1 MKYHSK
7 IAPWALFALALPGSN
22 SWAENT
28 GSTATALPSL
38 VITATTTERNTA
50 DAPASVSVVAGNE
63 LRRRPVNDLA
73 DAVRNT
79 VGVDLEDLGLGRR
92 GVSIRGMNSEQ
103 TLMLVDGQCINAS
116 ASGIAHSDFELGW
129 VPTEAIERVEI
140 VRGPMSSLYGSE
152 ALGGVVNVITRAA
165 TDEWQGSLSSN
176 ATFSDS
182 SLDGDQR
189 KTGFY
194 LGGPLVDGKLGLN
207 LWGEFRHR
215 DALHDAANPTLS
227 QLDEQD
233 ARSGHL
239 GLSWTPLDNQR
250 IDLSVDAGNEE
261 QDGDRSSSASPLYKT
276 HYDIDR
282 RSYSLSHNGDWSW
295 GDSQLRLYRAELE
308 RKAYRSDGADA
319 SGPNTFTDTVL
330 DGRIGL
336 ALGEHQLL
344 TFGAETRREEL
355 EDPTVNRGG
364 KAEQDHYAAFAQ
376 NEIWFNEQWE
386 LVLGAR
392 VDRHEDFGWETSPRG
407 YLMFHPSDALTLR
420 AGVGHG
426 FKAPTLKQLSPEYE
440 SRAAMGGR
448 GIIRGNP
455 ELEPETNQ
463 SFELGA
469 ELDQGRWM
477 LAATLFRN
485 DVDNLIET
493 IRLPTCDVPG
503 RVCLEYDNIAEARL
517 QGLELS
523 GRVSLLDPLS
533 LSANYTYMDA
543 ENRVTGERLADR
555 SRHRANASLDWDLTP
570 TIGTR
575 LQAQYHSSQFRSA
588 SEPDSPGYTLVN
600 WYLDYAVT
608 RNLSLHTGIENIGD
622 ERLANDDPDDYDRVD
637 SGRRYFAGLTVS
649 F

>member
-1 MKYHSK
+1 MKHRIEAASGG
-7 IAPWALFALALPGSN
+7 LLALALLGSN
-22 SWAENT
+22 AWAAP
-28 GSTATALPSL
+28 ATTNLPTM
-38 VITATTTERNTA
+38 VVTATTTERSTA
-50 DAPASVSVVAGNE
+50 DAPASVSVVGGDE

-79 VGVDLEDLGLGRR
+79 VGVDLQDLGLGRR
-92 GVSIRGMNSEQ
+92 GISIRGMDSEQ
-103 TLMLVDGQCINAS
+103 TLMLVDGQRINAS

-176 ATFSDS
+176 ATFTDS

-194 LGGPLVDGKLGLN
+194 LGGPLVDGTLGLN
-207 LWGEFRHR
+207 LWGEFRQR
-215 DALHDAANPTLS
+215 DALHDAANPALS

-233 ARSGHL
+233 ARTGHL

-261 QDGDRSSSASPLYKT
+261 QDGDRSSTASPLYQT
-276 HYDIDR
+276 HYDVDR
-282 RSYSLSHNGDWSW
+282 RRYSLSHNGDWGW
-295 GDSQLRLYRAELE
+295 GDSQVRLYRSELE
-308 RKAYRSDGADA
+308 RKAYRSDGGDA

-330 DGRIGL
+330 DGRVGL
-336 ALGEHQLL
+336 PLGEHHLL
-344 TFGAETRREEL
+344 TLGAETRREEL

-364 KAEQDHYAAFAQ
+364 KAEQDRYAAFAQ
-376 NEIWFNEQWE
+376 DEIWFNEQWE

-407 YLMFHPSDALTLR
+407 YLMYHPSDALTLR

-426 FKAPTLKQLSPEYE
+426 FKAPTLEQLSPEYE

-477 LAATLFRN
+477 VAATLFRN

-523 GRVSLLDPLS
+523 GRITLLDPLS
-533 LSANYTYMDA
+533 LSANYTYLDA
-543 ENRVTGERLADR
+543 ENRVTKERLADR
-555 SRHRANASLDWDLTP
+555 SRHRANASVNWDLTP
-570 TIGTR
+570 ALGTR
-575 LQAQYHSSQFRSA
+575 LQAEYHSSQLRSA
-588 SEPDSPGYTLVN
+588 TEPDSPGYTLVN

-608 RNLSLHTGIENIGD
+608 RNLSLHTGIENIGN

-637 SGRRYFAGLTVS
+637 PGRRYFVGLTVS

>member
-1 MKYHSK
+1 MKHRIEAASSG
-7 IAPWALFALALPGSN
+7 LLALALLGSN
-22 SWAENT
+22 AWANT
-28 GSTATALPSL
+28 TSTAAALPTM
-38 VITATTTERNTA
+38 VVTATTTERSTA
-50 DAPASVSVVAGNE
+50 DAPASVSVVGGDE

-73 DAVRNT
+73 DAVRDT
-79 VGVDLEDLGLGRR
+79 VGVDLQDLGLGRR
-92 GVSIRGMNSEQ
+92 GISIRGMDSEQ
-103 TLMLVDGQCINAS
+103 TLMLVDGQRINAS

-165 TDEWQGSLSSN
+165 TDEWQGSFSSN
-176 ATFSDS
+176 ATFADS

-194 LGGPLVDGKLGLN
+194 LGGPLVEGTLGLN
-207 LWGEFRHR
+207 LWGEFRQR
-215 DALHDAANPTLS
+215 DALRDAANPALS

-233 ARSGHL
+233 ARTGHL
-239 GLSWTPLDNQR
+239 GLSWTPVDNQR

-261 QDGDRSSSASPLYKT
+261 QDGDRSSTASPLYQT

-282 RSYSLSHNGDWSW
+282 RRYSLSHNGDWGW
-295 GDSQLRLYRAELE
+295 GDSQVRLYRSELE
-308 RKAYRSDGADA
+308 RKAYRSDGGDV

-330 DGRIGL
+330 DGRVGL
-336 ALGEHQLL
+336 PLGEHHLL
-344 TFGAETRREEL
+344 TLGAETRREEL
-355 EDPTVNRGG
+355 EDPTVNLDG

-376 NEIWFNEQWE
+376 DEIWFNEQWE

-392 VDRHEDFGWETSPRG
+392 VDRHQDFGWETSPRA

-469 ELDQGRWM
+469 ELDKGRWM

-493 IRLPTCDVPG
+493 IRLPVCDVPG

-523 GRVSLLDPLS
+523 GRVILLDPLE
-533 LSANYTYMDA
+533 LSANYTYLDA

-555 SRHRANASLDWDLTP
+555 PRHRANASLNWALT
-570 TIGTR
+570 GALNTR
-575 LQAQYHSSQFRSA
+575 LQAEYHSSQFRSD

-608 RNLSLHTGIENIGD
+608 HNLSLQTGIKNIGD
-622 ERLANDDPDDYDRVD
+622 ERLANDDPDEYDRVD
-637 SGRRYFAGLTVS
+637 PGRRYFAGVTVS

>member
-1 MKYHSK
+1 MKHRIEAASGG
-7 IAPWALFALALPGSN
+7 LLALALLGSN
-22 SWAENT
+22 AWAAP
-28 GSTATALPSL
+28 ATTNLPTM
-38 VITATTTERNTA
+38 VVTATTTERSTA

-103 TLMLVDGQCINAS
+103 TLMLVDGQRISAS

-165 TDEWQGSLSSN
+165 TDEWQGSLSSS
-176 ATFSDS
+176 ATFTDS

-194 LGGPLVDGKLGLN
+194 LGGPLVDGTLGLN
-207 LWGEFRHR
+207 LWGEFRQR
-215 DALHDAANPTLS
+215 DALHDAANPALS

-233 ARSGHL
+233 ARTGHL

-250 IDLSVDAGNEE
+250 IDLLVDAGNEE
-261 QDGDRSSSASPLYKT
+261 QDGDRSSTASPLYQT
-276 HYDIDR
+276 QYDIDR
-282 RSYSLSHNGDWSW
+282 RRYSLSHNGDWGW
-295 GDSQLRLYRAELE
+295 GDSQVRLYRSELE
-308 RKAYRSDGADA
+308 RKAYRSDGGDA

-330 DGRIGL
+330 DGRVGL
-336 ALGEHQLL
+336 PLGEHHLL
-344 TFGAETRREEL
+344 TLGAETRREEL
-355 EDPTVNRGG
+355 EDPTVNRDGR
-364 KAEQDHYAAFAQ
+364 AEQDHYAAFAQ
-376 NEIWFNEQWE
+376 DEIWFNEQWE

-407 YLMFHPSDALTLR
+407 YLMYHTSDALTLR

-469 ELDQGRWM
+469 ELDQGRW
-477 LAATLFRN
+477 LVAATLFRN

-493 IRLPTCDVPG
+493 IRLPVCDVPG

-523 GRVSLLDPLS
+523 GRVTLLDPLE
-533 LSANYTYMDA
+533 LSATYTYLDA

-555 SRHRANASLDWDLTP
+555 SRHRANASLNWALT
-570 TIGTR
+570 GALNTR
-575 LQAQYHSSQFRSA
+575 LQAEYHSSQFRSD

-608 RNLSLHTGIENIGD
+608 RNLSLQTGIENIGD
-622 ERLANDDPDDYDRVD
+622 ERLANDDPDEYDRVD
-637 SGRRYFAGLTVS
+637 TGRRYFAGVTVS

>member
-1 MKYHSK
+1 MKHRIEAASGG
-7 IAPWALFALALPGSN
+7 LLALALLGSN
-22 SWAENT
+22 AWAAP
-28 GSTATALPSL
+28 ATTNLPTM
-38 VITATTTERNTA
+38 VVTATTTERSTA
-50 DAPASVSVVAGNE
+50 DAPASVSVVSGDD
-63 LRRRPVNDLA
+63 LRSRPVNDLA

-92 GVSIRGMNSEQ
+92 GVSIRDMNSEQ
-103 TLMLVDGQCINAS
+103 TLMLVDGQRINAS

-176 ATFSDS
+176 ATFTDS

-194 LGGPLVDGKLGLN
+194 LGGPLVDGTLGLN
-207 LWGEFRHR
+207 LWGEFRQR
-215 DALHDAANPTLS
+215 DALHDAANPALS

-233 ARSGHL
+233 ARTGHL

-261 QDGDRSSSASPLYKT
+261 QDGDRSSTASPLYQT
-276 HYDIDR
+276 HYDVDR
-282 RSYSLSHNGDWSW
+282 RRYSLSHNGDWGW
-295 GDSQLRLYRAELE
+295 GDSQGRLYRSELE
-308 RKAYRSDGADA
+308 RKAYRSDGGDA
-319 SGPNTFTDTVL
+319 SGPTFTDTVL
-330 DGRIGL
+330 DGRVGL
-336 ALGEHQLL
+336 PLGEHHLL
-344 TFGAETRREEL
+344 TLGAETRREEL
-355 EDPTVNRGG
+355 EDPTVNLEG

-376 NEIWFNEQWE
+376 DEIWFNEQWE

-407 YLMFHPSDALTLR
+407 YLMYHPSDALTLR

-469 ELDQGRWM
+469 ELDQNRWM
-477 LAATLFRN
+477 VAATLFRN

-523 GRVSLLDPLS
+523 GRVTLLDPLS
-533 LSANYTYMDA
+533 LSANYTYLDA

-555 SRHRANASLDWDLTP
+555 SRHRANASLNWALT
-570 TIGTR
+570 GALNTR
-575 LQAQYHSSQFRSA
+575 LQAEYHSSQFRSD
-588 SEPDSPGYTLVN
+588 SEPDSPGYTLVD

-608 RNLSLHTGIENIGD
+608 RNLSLQTGIENIGD
-622 ERLANDDPDDYDRVD
+622 ERLANDDPDEYDRVD
-637 SGRRYFAGLTVS
+637 TGRRYFAGVTIS